1 MYQACTNGLDFV
13 SFLFLLSDESIT
25 VSPWELRLI
34 IALIGIIILV
44 LIYYFGSKTAR
55 PDDAVINKDELFHID
70 PELGLEKPSSA
81 PKSEPKDT
89 SKKPKSSKKII
100 TLFLHAKD
108 GLQFDWHQI
117 KDAANKAGL
126 EYGDD
131 HLFYR
136 YRRLGSE
143 KKVLF
148 LVANMLKPGVFDV
161 DLRTSGLVFIM
172 TLPGEMDA
180 LDLWDTLFPVAK
192 RMEELLGGTL
202 TDENHS
208 TFSRQRIASMREEM
222 RLFEASINPDL

>member
-1 MYQACTNGLDFV
+1 M
-13 SFLFLLSDESIT
+13 
-25 VSPWELRLI
+25 SPWELRLI

-44 LIYYFGSKTAR
+44 LIYYFHTKSSGVN
-55 PDDAVINKDELFHID
+55 DIAVNQDELFHID
-70 PELGLEKPSSA
+70 PDLGLEPAAKQHPS
-81 PKSEPKDT
+81 KDRDNA
-89 SKKPKSSKKII
+89 SPQSPKKIV

-126 EYGDD
+126 EYGED

-136 YRRLGSE
+136 YRRLGSD

-161 DLRTSGLVFIM
+161 DMRTSGLVFIM

-222 RLFEASINPDL
+222 RLFEAGLESDK

>member
-1 MYQACTNGLDFV
+1 M
-13 SFLFLLSDESIT
+13 
-25 VSPWELRLI
+25 SPLELRII
-34 IALIGIIILV
+34 IALVGIIVLV
-44 LIYYFGSKTAR
+44 LIYYFGSKSAR
-55 PDDAVINKDELFHID
+55 PNDSNINTDELFHID
-70 PELGLEKPSSA
+70 PEIGLQQPVITPAVKSS
-81 PKSEPKDT
+81 KTTTKT
-89 SKKPKSSKKII
+89 TSSKKII

-126 EYGDD
+126 EYGED

-136 YRRLGSE
+136 YRRLGSD

-192 RMEELLGGTL
+192 RMKELLGGTL

-222 RLFEASINPDL
+222 RLFEASIDPDL

>member
-1 MYQACTNGLDFV
+1 M
-13 SFLFLLSDESIT
+13 
-25 VSPWELRLI
+25 SPWELRLI

-44 LIYYFGSKTAR
+44 LIYYFHTKSAR
-55 PDDAVINKDELFHID
+55 PNDISVNSDELFHID
-70 PELGLEKPSSA
+70 PDLGIESTTTHQAKA
-81 PKSEPKDT
+81 DVTVDT
-89 SKKPKSSKKII
+89 QQPPKKII

-126 EYGDD
+126 EYGED

-136 YRRLGSE
+136 YRRLGSD

-161 DLRTSGLVFIM
+161 DMRTSGLVFIM

-222 RLFEASINPDL
+222 RLFEASLETEE

>member
-1 MYQACTNGLDFV
+1 
-13 SFLFLLSDESIT
+13 

-44 LIYYFGSKTAR
+44 LIYYFHTKSAR
-55 PDDAVINKDELFHID
+55 PNDIDVNRDELFHID
-70 PELGLEKPSSA
+70 PDLGLEPATSHSDNTANPDPNHTPSL
-81 PKSEPKDT
+81 
-89 SKKPKSSKKII
+89 KKII

-136 YRRLGSE
+136 YRRLGSD
-143 KKVLF
+143 KRVLF

-161 DLRTSGLVFIM
+161 DMRTSGLVFIM

-222 RLFEASINPDL
+222 RLFEAGLESEK

>member
-1 MYQACTNGLDFV
+1 M
-13 SFLFLLSDESIT
+13 
-25 VSPWELRLI
+25 SPWELRLI
-34 IALIGIIILV
+34 IALIGVVILV
-44 LIYYFGSKTAR
+44 LIYYFH
-55 PDDAVINKDELFHID
+55 NKSTKPNDLNVNQDELFHID
-70 PELGLEKPSSA
+70 PELGLEPST
-81 PKSEPKDT
+81 PQKTKSEQEAPEQQ
-89 SKKPKSSKKII
+89 PAKKII

-136 YRRLGSE
+136 YRRLGSD
-143 KKVLF
+143 KRVLF

-161 DLRTSGLVFIM
+161 DMRTSGLVFIM

-222 RLFEASINPDL
+222 RLFEAGLETKD

>member
-1 MYQACTNGLDFV
+1 MIV
-13 SFLFLLSDESIT
+13 
-25 VSPWELRLI
+25 
-34 IALIGIIILV
+34 LV
-44 LIYYFGSKTAR
+44 LSYYFHTRSVR
-55 PDDAVINKDELFHID
+55 PNDIDVNRDELFHID
-70 PELGLEKPSSA
+70 PDLGLEPAVPQSTPSQESVDDKSA
-81 PKSEPKDT
+81 SP
-89 SKKPKSSKKII
+89 KKII

-136 YRRLGSE
+136 YRRLGSD
-143 KKVLF
+143 KRVLF

-161 DLRTSGLVFIM
+161 DMRTSGLVFIM

-222 RLFEASINPDL
+222 RLFEAGLETNE